1 MKTAA
6 KITTKTIVQTA
17 VALGLAITLLIGS
30 ARPAACHERNVRDPE
45 PEHLVSWIANVLYP
59 VGHLLG
65 HIIIG
70 RHEKI
75 PAQDA
80 SEPEPVSMED
90 SVEMPAQPA
99 AEPAVEKEKSETKY
113 NFGPRKKKP
122 QQ

>member
-1 MKTAA
+1 MKTAT

-45 PEHLVSWIANVLYP
+45 PEHLVSWIANALYP

-70 RHEKI
+70 RHEKN
-75 PAQDA
+75 PVQDG
-80 SEPEPVSMED
+80 SKPEPVSKENLL
-90 SVEMPAQPA
+90 ETPAQQVV
-99 AEPAVEKEKSETKY
+99 EPAVEKEKSKTKY
-113 NFGPRKKKP
+113 NFGPRKKQP